1 VSGGETILSGSS
13 AGKGEKKDFLRA
25 DGILCCGN
33 CGTPKQCRRMAFG
46 RIRTLS
52 CLCRCGQEAYVRR
65 KAEEEEKERK
75 IYIRRL
81 RLEGIQDRYMREW
94 RFEGA
99 RETERLKWAR
109 RYVENWKTV
118 RASNLGIL
126 LWGEVGT
133 GKSFLAACIANAL
146 LDQGI
151 PVLMTNFPKIL
162 NQMGSLYREER
173 QSYLM
178 ALNAYS
184 LLIIDDLGVE
194 RNTEYAKEQVYEVI
208 DERYKAKLPAIIT
221 TNLTIRE
228 LKNPESTAEA
238 RIYSRILEMCT
249 PVYIG
254 GKDRRKE
261 AGRKKQENLKKMM
274 EGEQD
279 HGKNTENIGTGGG
292 PGTDFPDS
300 PGRKECEQLS
310 G

>member
-1 VSGGETILSGSS
+1 MSGGETLPSGSS

-25 DGILCCGN
+25 DGILCCGI
-33 CGTPKQCRRMAFG
+33 CGTPKQCRRIVFG
-46 RIRTLS
+46 RMIALS
-52 CLCRCGQEAYVRR
+52 CLCRCGQEAYERR

-109 RYVENWKTV
+109 RYVENWKRV

-173 QSYLM
+173 QNYLA
-178 ALNAYS
+178 ALNEYL

-194 RNTEYAKEQVYEVI
+194 RSTEYAKEQVYEVI

-228 LKNPESTAEA
+228 LRNPGSIAEA

-249 PVYIG
+249 PVYVG
-254 GKDRRKE
+254 GSDRRKE
-261 AGRKKQENLKKMM
+261 NGEKKQNELQRLMK
-274 EGEQD
+274 GEQ
-279 HGKNTENIGTGGG
+279 
-292 PGTDFPDS
+292 
-300 PGRKECEQLS
+300 
-310 G
+310 